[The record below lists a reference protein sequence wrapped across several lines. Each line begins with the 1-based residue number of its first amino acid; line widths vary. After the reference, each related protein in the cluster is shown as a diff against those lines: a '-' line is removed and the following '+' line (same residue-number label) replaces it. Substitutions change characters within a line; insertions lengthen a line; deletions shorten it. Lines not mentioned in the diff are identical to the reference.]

1 MFALLQIWRFFWWPL
16 LQTHYFFLLTKKN
29 PTGPLTPSPRHLLTI
44 SYIYSLCIP
53 LHFNLFTILWY
64 VACYLHFVNRSF
76 TSNSVILKSFQSFNF
91 KPQDFP
97 LKLSQKTEVNLKF
110 AGKPEKIPSFCFKN
124 RMLTGKCF
132 KKWAKKPKH
141 KRVWLKH
148 ILDHKNEKYTNLS
161 LDYYFAEIW
170 TFSKTQMVTILN
182 DVTGP

>member
-1 MFALLQIWRFFWWPL
+1 MFSWEYLNFLNFKNAGFRHSGRMFALLQIWRFFWWPL

-91 KPQDFP
+91 KPQDVP
-97 LKLSQKTEVNLKF
+97 LKLSRKPRWTWSLLVNLRKSPRF
-110 AGKPEKIPSFCFKN
+110 VLK
-124 RMLTGKCF
+124 TGCS
-132 KKWAKKPKH
+132 
-141 KRVWLKH
+141 RENVL
-148 ILDHKNEKYTNLS
+148 KNELRNRS
-161 LDYYFAEIW
+161 INEF
-170 TFSKTQMVTILN
+170 N
-182 DVTGP
+182 

>member
-97 LKLSQKTEVNLKF
+97 LKLSRKTEVNLKF
-110 AGKPEKIPSFCFKN
+110 AGTPEKIPSFCFKN

-161 LDYYFAEIW
+161 LYYYFAEIW